1 VQPDLAL
8 PCWFRCNWNHHHQVL
23 PGSHWILV
31 LSFFF
36 FNKRFPL
43 VAEEDAKN
51 SPFAQKHKR

>member
-23 PGSHWILV
+23 PRSHCIIILV
-31 LSFFF
+31 VF